1 MRGEKV
7 TQGES
12 VEDEGR
18 EPGMALTERHWGKAK
33 QEQEPGEQPER
44 LERRQEVLE
53 PLRLRKVGMVI
64 PRRSCP
70 RAPPV

>member
-18 EPGMALTERHWGKAK
+18 EPGMALTERRQGTAE

-53 PLRLRKVGMVI
+53 PLRSRKVGMAV
-64 PRRSCP
+64 PRR
-70 RAPPV
+70 